1 MNHTS
6 ATKGRIMSESL
17 CVYSKIPHFFLIS
30 ERVRL
35 QCSEI
40 ALKWCFG
47 FSGRYLEKTQLQIL

>member
-30 ERVRL
+30 ESVRL
-35 QCSEI
+35 QCSEMVF
-40 ALKWCFG
+40 LDFQEGTWGKN
-47 FSGRYLEKTQLQIL
+47 S